1 MIREI
6 KIKAALN
13 GYVANVGCQ
22 TLVFN
27 SRADMLKELDGY
39 LEKPD
44 ETEKRYRETAVNRE
58 LLNSPQPAECA
69 QEAPRAAYPTPAAEC
84 GGTLGGLVSN
94 LARR

>member
-58 LLNSPQPAECA
+58 LLNCLHPTPACDEA
-69 QEAPRAAYPTPAAEC
+69 PAPRAPYPAVTPAVNET
-84 GGTLGGLVSN
+84 GGTL
-94 LARR
+94 RR

>member
-1 MIREI
+1 MIRKIE
-6 KIKAALN
+6 IKAALN

-58 LLNSPQPAECA
+58 LLNQPETAR
-69 QEAPRAAYPTPAAEC
+69 EAPAPMPATPYPTAQAANEC
-84 GGTLGGLVSN
+84 GGALA
-94 LARR
+94 ARR